1 MGNFSKNKVYSL
13 FLIFFISFYLFFPSL
28 HALDKYLTTP
38 FKTLL
43 ISFYYLLY
51 FISFIVF
58 YFYLRKKKWFVSILS
73 SPVLLF
79 FLLLFLFVLS
89 YLLFDY
95 QLYLQEFEKRGS
107 DASDAMIK
115 AGTNLLQGS
124 HPYLE
129 KTYLKNPIS
138 PGPGWIL
145 MNLFFANK
153 NSYFLLNPFYITLSS
168 FCVYQL
174 NKSYYDINC
183 YLLLLF
189 SSLSFWEVVGIATDT
204 IGISCAIF
212 VISFLIYRYWNI
224 SFFVNF
230 LLIFFLGLITTARI
244 NLIYLP
250 ILLAFPYYK
259 KNKKSFISLSAMSL
273 FVAFAC
279 HFVFYLE
286 SPNTYHPIHLRK
298 KVGLYFDIYALSF
311 ILILL
316 LPVFSVFKDKYTD
329 ISRNFRT
336 LFLGL
341 AIPMWVL
348 SINALRGANWQG
360 KDWGDPF
367 YYLVFTF
374 PLFLAWLISMGFFL
388 DLSSDANKSSK
399 LGVP

>member
-129 KTYLKNPIS
+129 KTYLKNFDSEATVKAEI
-138 PGPGWIL
+138 
-145 MNLFFANK
+145 NLEN
-153 NSYFLLNPFYITLSS
+153 NS
-168 FCVYQL
+168 VR
-174 NKSYYDINC
+174 
-183 YLLLLF
+183 LF
-189 SSLSFWEVVGIATDT
+189 NLKEIVSEIDDELID
-204 IGISCAIF
+204 F
-212 VISFLIYRYWNI
+212 VI
-224 SFFVNF
+224 
-230 LLIFFLGLITTARI
+230 
-244 NLIYLP
+244 
-250 ILLAFPYYK
+250 
-259 KNKKSFISLSAMSL
+259 
-273 FVAFAC
+273 
-279 HFVFYLE
+279 
-286 SPNTYHPIHLRK
+286 
-298 KVGLYFDIYALSF
+298 
-311 ILILL
+311 
-316 LPVFSVFKDKYTD
+316 
-329 ISRNFRT
+329 
-336 LFLGL
+336 
-341 AIPMWVL
+341 
-348 SINALRGANWQG
+348 
-360 KDWGDPF
+360 
-367 YYLVFTF
+367 
-374 PLFLAWLISMGFFL
+374 
-388 DLSSDANKSSK
+388 
-399 LGVP
+399 